1 MKIFKKGFKATLF
14 ALVSVLAVCVIGA
27 SALLFSAPKAY
38 AASSPVQPIASGT
51 SVTLNKE
58 DDFDIEN
65 TTAAS
70 TDNSGTTYKVLK
82 GIKAEKIAELQSY
95 DSIIIEI
102 PEGVEVIE
110 ARAFR
115 NLTSNIG
122 NAVNGKITSVK
133 ISSSVKIINAEAFY
147 ECRNLQTV
155 DFTGAT
161 SLTEIRGY
169 GSYRNG
175 ILNTSSTTL
184 KGAFYNCTA
193 ISSLTIPDSVTA
205 IGSGVFRGLSSLTQ
219 ITLPFVGG
227 SPSPQTNDGL
237 FGYIFS
243 QHGDN
248 SSDVSGMVYFSQYA
262 YRNDNESS
270 CGSGSYS
277 MPQALTTVTITG
289 GKDKNNTILG
299 GAFYGCTMLQNI
311 TLPEKLG
318 TITAY
323 TFYGCT
329 NLTAPEIPA
338 SVTQIGKQAF
348 YNCTSLTSFT
358 LGDGVTTV
366 GEEAFSVNG
375 RNTSKL
381 KTIDLKNVQ
390 TLGKGVFKNCT
401 SLVGA
406 ILPDSVTSIGS
417 ELFYGCTALGSA
429 GKESVKLSSNSD
441 FKIISPAAFST
452 CTQLEF
458 IEIPAQ
464 IETIDY
470 RAFYG
475 CSNLRA
481 VDLSDTTVTR
491 NIKTIGYEAFY
502 NCTGAYFTEI
512 TFPKSLTEIGYGAF
526 YGVKLNSIKFAP
538 DCALTEIK
546 GGSGTGSGAFSGC
559 SITEIT
565 LPANLKTIGGYA
577 FYNCRNLNTVKFEA
591 TSQLDDIQQY
601 AFSNCSLLTSMEL
614 PASVTKIG
622 NYAFSSCNLGAN
634 GGAIALPE
642 NLTTIGDSAF
652 YSCQGISS
660 VTLQSSVESIGK
672 SAFSNCQNMMTIG
685 TGIDPYALN
694 DGLQTIGEGA
704 FTGCRKL
711 SEIKIPSSVTSFST
725 TTEPANLFNGCTGLQ
740 RVIFNCNVTSKI
752 PQQIFYGCSALS
764 EIQFNGT
771 FTPKEI
777 LNGAFYSTAITSFTV
792 PESVTKIEHSVFR
805 NCIGLTTVTFA
816 PESQLETLGYANNS
830 GYSIYGVFDGC
841 TQLQTLE
848 IPKNCKELGYRF
860 CAGCRNLTSV
870 TFADAESRGSDKQ
883 ITNIRPYAFNG
894 CTSLG
899 EFTIPST
906 VTTIGDYA
914 FDGCSA
920 LVFANNKE
928 HYLPENLATLG
939 TYVFRNCTTLSAIN
953 IPKAFTTVSSYL
965 FSGCTNLATVTFEA
979 ESITAISN
987 NAFEKC
993 AALETFTA
1001 NFASTATIGASAF
1014 EGCTSLAEFKLPSQI
1029 QVIDRHIF
1037 HNCTA
1042 LSSVYYDGIEK
1053 EEGKLLL
1060 PDTVTT
1066 IRGAAFYGCGFT
1078 EVTIPNSVLNINA
1091 STNSGENDT
1100 NYGVFEICK
1109 NLTTVNYNSALTYV
1123 SEKCFR
1129 DCQQLTKF
1137 NLPEDSLLT
1146 YVKSNAFSHCFNFTD
1161 FDFER
1166 LTGGDK
1172 HIGQYA
1178 FWGCPYTELD
1188 LTNLNWIEYGAIGGN
1203 NSLTTLTLPF
1213 IGEKLSTI
1221 SGSSSVLASLFGNS
1235 SWEGGVQISVM
1246 YGNSDTADSGTYN
1259 YTYWIPQSLKNVTIV
1274 HANSSGIIPRSA
1286 FSGFKD
1292 LVSIT
1297 LPELGYTTVRDYAFY
1312 KCESLRSL
1320 VIPATVTSFG
1330 GASGV
1335 SHVFEGCNYLE
1346 SLEIPVINTA
1356 GSSTRKDLAV
1366 LFGVASTD
1374 TGLSNQRALKHVTIS
1389 VSETLGENAFRN
1401 GNWLESITL
1410 PENMTSIAAGAFYG
1424 CTNLSTLTLPFLG
1437 LNADSSAN
1445 ASLETIFGAGS
1456 VPASLKEVILLGGL
1470 VGERAFAETSV
1481 ERVTLPAN
1489 LAEIGE
1495 YAFYKSKIK
1504 NITIPDGVTTL
1515 SAHAFEGCSDLAQI
1529 TFTGNPRTV
1538 GAYAFA
1544 DCTNLTQIEL
1554 SSFSDIGE
1562 YAFKGCSGIGSV
1574 SLSTVRN
1581 IGAHA
1586 FEGCQNLTTVTL
1598 STLLTSIEDFTF
1610 NNCVLLN
1617 KITVVSETSA
1627 NDVSLPKTVTN
1638 IGESAFRNCA
1648 AITSIALSDS
1658 LKTIGRDAFSGNTGL
1673 RIIMIPK
1680 GVTTVA
1686 ASAFEG
1692 DSALEFVYLPD
1703 KAIYGNGAF
1712 ANVPSTALLIAS
1724 DKAAYDSIVA
1734 DGTLK
1739 QFQNQLTYLI
1749 PVKYNRVTNNAPV
1762 PETELYATEY
1772 RLYKKTFDFKR
1783 AADGSWSIDPA
1794 GGEVNFPLTENGYSS
1809 TVWRDSKT
1817 DGTVIDTKK
1826 VNELLSQST
1835 AEIELY
1841 ATVYAKVA
1849 PVLAANLKYGLPRL
1863 DLTLPAT
1870 KAATV
1875 INYINANILDDS
1887 SPKFNRDVFRV
1898 VRWEYNPIGGGAT
1911 TLTMLGNAGVYKAHI
1926 NLVSSLG
1933 AFADDI
1939 VVAFTIEQKVIDL
1952 SMEWVSA
1959 RAVAEGEKMV
1969 WQPLEDFEGG
1979 MVGGETVTKILN
1991 GMARGNGKQI
2001 NVKLL
2006 DDAMGDIPKLAG
2018 GGYVYSVSFT
2028 DINNQNFATNEG
2040 KHQTTATLILND
2052 KINYKFDTVNINS
2065 EALKSEYSC
2074 NVTIGVDGT
2083 ATITKTWI
2091 IIGGGS
2097 GSSGSGGGGGGGT
2110 EVNTT
2115 PLVDENGDPWQ
2126 MTGGWTYGDTN
2137 FDFSKIIPTPGY
2149 APAEKVVFTLQNR
2162 TQTTISA
2169 EGIMLTSALRADDN
2183 ISFTLETDS
2192 STGKNG
2198 FETWINAAVPAGDYK
2213 LAVKIDANV
2222 NPSVSTPYSA
2232 TFYFTVDAISLT
2244 GEGSSQLFDSAYEFS
2259 YNQNVQLPQAS
2270 INMPESGDLRNGTGW
2285 ADSKYDELY
2294 SSGYVI
2300 EYSVDYGDYMTEDDM
2315 KADALNTVLK
2325 NVLRDEN
2332 GDVQPYTVY
2341 YRLNAKNFETVG
2353 GDYDEEHKFTVTIK
2367 PADNVMTTAYSRADW
2382 TDGESA
2388 STENAPQMLYNHEGG
2403 LRYRVSYY
2411 SDAECTKLYT
2421 DSKYTVGTYYVKIF
2435 VDGSSNFNAY
2445 ESQAFSFT
2453 VHPKST
2459 VPPEPTQHRLFGP
2472 SSPNGFSVTEP
2483 WQWDIRTLIITGIVV
2498 AVVIL
2503 LCIFVLI
2510 AILALRAHRRRKV
2523 LFERIMTV
2531 TSRPVGYLGGQQ
2543 NAPTLGY
2550 GPMPMQSLPSYE
2562 EEDPD
2567 SDGFYDSMG
2576 PESPFWRQYWG
2587 APAEQDPAFPS
2598 NGSFAEGAE
2607 QNGASVRNVG
2617 EQSDVSG
2624 EAAAADATRQGEAAE
2639 SQPVQGAAQSGAQTD
2654 DAQNSG
2660 AAQPADATNAP
2671 AENAA
2676 TNATTVESANQA
2688 ATNATNA
2695 ESATRAEQPA
2705 QSGEKPE
2712 NGNGEGE

>member
-14 ALVSVLAVCVIGA
+14 ALVSVLAICVIGA

-51 SVTLNKE
+51 SVTLKDE
-58 DDFDIEN
+58 SDFDIEN

-70 TDNSGTTYKVLK
+70 MDNSGTTYKVLK
-82 GIKAEKIAELQSY
+82 GIKADKIAELQNC

-110 ARAFR
+110 VRAFR
-115 NLTSNIG
+115 NTNDSYG
-122 NAVNGKITSVK
+122 NPVNGKITSVK
-133 ISSSVKIINAEAFY
+133 ISSTVQIINAEAFY

-175 ILNTSSTTL
+175 ILNTSSTNL
-184 KGAFYNCTA
+184 NGAFYNCA
-193 ISSLTIPDSVTA
+193 SINSLTIPDSVTA
-205 IGSGVFRGLSSLTQ
+205 IGSGAFRGLSSLTQ
-219 ITLPFVGG
+219 ITLPFVGEKSG
-227 SPSPQTNDGL
+227 STSLNNL

-243 QHGDN
+243 RPSENG
-248 SSDVSGMVYFSQYA
+248 VSGSTYIRQYA
-262 YRNDNESS
+262 YTSDDTSPGNAYYSIP
-270 CGSGSYS
+270 GS
-277 MPQALTTVTITG
+277 LTTVTITG
-289 GKDKNNTILG
+289 GSGINYTIIG
-299 GAFYGCTMLQNI
+299 GAFYGCTMLKNV
-311 TLPEKLG
+311 TLPANLTEIK
-318 TITAY
+318 AY

-338 SVTQIGKQAF
+338 SVTQIGKRAF
-348 YNCTSLTSFT
+348 YNCTGLTSFT
-358 LGDGVTTV
+358 LGNGVNGV
-366 GEEAFSVNG
+366 GDEAFSGCTNL
-375 RNTSKL
+375 TS
-381 KTIDLKNVQ
+381 IELKNV
-390 TLGKGVFKNCT
+390 V
-401 SLVGA
+401 
-406 ILPDSVTSIGS
+406 SIGKS
-417 ELFYGCTALGSA
+417 AFKGCTALDKVTLPNTVETIGEEIFSGCSSLGSA
-429 GKESVKLSSNSD
+429 GQGSVQLSTNSH
-441 FKIISPAAFST
+441 FTTISKMAFYS
-452 CTQLEF
+452 CKQLQS
-458 IEIPAQ
+458 IVIPAQ
-464 IETIDY
+464 ITKIDDQ
-470 RAFYG
+470 AFYD
-475 CSNLRA
+475 CNNLHG
-481 VDLSDTTVTR
+481 VDLEKISLSS
-491 NIKTIGYEAFY
+491 IGASAFN
-502 NCTGAYFTEI
+502 NCTSSSFTSVSFPATLTSIGA
-512 TFPKSLTEIGYGAF
+512 SAF

-546 GGSGTGSGAFSGC
+546 GGSGNTSGAFSGC

-565 LPANLKTIGGYA
+565 LPAKLQTIGGYA

-591 TSQLDDIQQY
+591 TSKLDDIQQN
-601 AFSNCSLLTSMEL
+601 AFASCGLLTSMEL

-622 NYAFSSCNLGAN
+622 NNAFSSCNLGAN

-672 SAFSNCQNMMTIG
+672 SAFYNCQNMMSI
-685 TGIDPYALN
+685 ALN
-694 DGLQTIGEGA
+694 DGLQTIGDGA
-704 FTGCRKL
+704 FQSCGKL
-711 SEIKIPSSVTSFST
+711 SEITIPSTVTSFSST
-725 TTEPANLFNGCTGLQ
+725 VVPANLFYGCSNLWS
-740 RVIFNCNVTSKI
+740 VVFECDVTNDI
-752 PQQIFYGCSALS
+752 PVQIFYNCRSLS
-764 EIQFNGT
+764 EINFKKA
-771 FTPKEI
+771 FTPTKI
-777 LNGAFYSTAITSFTV
+777 GNGAFYSTAITSFTV
-792 PESVTKIEHSVFR
+792 PSSVEQIDHTAFC
-805 NCIGLTTVTFA
+805 NCSKLETVTFE
-816 PESQLETLGYANNS
+816 PESQLTKMGDT
-830 GYSIYGVFDGC
+830 GTRYSGVFQGC
-841 TQLQTLE
+841 TKLRTLE
-848 IPKNCKELGYRF
+848 IPKNCSELGYRF
-860 CAGCRNLTSV
+860 CNGCTDLTSV

-883 ITNIRPYAFNG
+883 IKNIRAYAFSG

-906 VTTIGDYA
+906 VTIIGDYA

-920 LVFANNKE
+920 LELKDNRG

-979 ESITAISN
+979 ESITAINN

-1161 FDFER
+1161 FDFDR
-1166 LTGGDK
+1166 LTGGEK

-1178 FWGCPYTELD
+1178 FWGCPYAELD
-1188 LTNLNWIEYGAIGGN
+1188 LTNLDWIEYGAIGGN

-1297 LPELGYTTVRDYAFY
+1297 LPELGYTTVRDYAFRG
-1312 KCESLRSL
+1312 CTSLRSL

-1346 SLEIPVINTA
+1346 SLEIPIINTA

-1366 LFGVASTD
+1366 LFGVTSAD
-1374 TGLSNQRALKHVTIS
+1374 TGLSNQRALKNVTIS
-1389 VSETLGENAFRN
+1389 VSDTLGENAFRN

-1445 ASLETIFGAGS
+1445 ASLETLFGAGS

-1481 ERVTLPAN
+1481 ESVTLPAG

-1495 YAFYKSKIK
+1495 YAFYKSKLKTI
-1504 NITIPDGVTTL
+1504 IIPDGVTTL

-1586 FEGCQNLTTVTL
+1586 FDGCQNLKTVTL
-1598 STLLTSIEDFTF
+1598 STVLSEIEDYTF
-1610 NNCVLLN
+1610 NNCTQLN
-1617 KITVVSETSA
+1617 KIEVEGETSA
-1627 NDVSLPKTVTN
+1627 NDVYLPKTVTRV
-1638 IGESAFRNCA
+1638 GDSAFRNCA
-1648 AITSIALSDS
+1648 AVTSIALSES
-1658 LKTIGRDAFSGNTGL
+1658 LKTIDRGAFAGNTGL

-1692 DSALEFVYLPD
+1692 DTALEFVYLPD
-1703 KAIYGNGAF
+1703 KAIYGTSAF

-1724 DKAAYDSIVA
+1724 DKNAYDSIIA
-1734 DGTLK
+1734 DGNLK
-1739 QFQNQLTYLI
+1739 LFENQLTYLI
-1749 PVKYNRVTNNAPV
+1749 SIKYNRVTNNGAT
-1762 PETELYATEY
+1762 PEVELYATEY

-1875 INYINANILDDS
+1875 INYINTNILDDS

-1979 MVGGETVTKILN
+1979 TVGSQSVASIKN

-2001 NVKLL
+2001 TVKLI
-2006 DDAMGDIPKLAG
+2006 DDAMGDIPKLVDG
-2018 GGYVYSVSFT
+2018 GNVYSAV
-2028 DINNQNFATNEG
+2028 DDRQNTNYGMSEG
-2040 KHQTTATLILND
+2040 KYLTQLTLTLYD

-2065 EALKSEYSC
+2065 EALRSEYSC
-2074 NVTIGVDGT
+2074 TVTIGIDGN
-2083 ATITKTWI
+2083 ATIAKTWV

-2097 GSSGSGGGGGGGT
+2097 GSSGSGGGGGGGGGT

-2162 TQTTISA
+2162 TQATISA

-2244 GEGSSQLFDSAYEFS
+2244 GGGSSQLFDSAYEFS

-2270 INMPESGDLRNGTGW
+2270 ITMPESGDLRNGTGW
-2285 ADSKYDELY
+2285 ADTKYDELY

-2300 EYSVDYGDYMTEDDM
+2300 EYSVDYGDYMTEDDI
-2315 KADALNTVLK
+2315 KADTLNTVLK

-2332 GDVQPYTVY
+2332 GEVQPYTVY

-2353 GDYDEEHKFTVTIK
+2353 GDYDEQHKFTVTIN

-2382 TDGESA
+2382 TDGEAA
-2388 STENAPQMLYNHEGG
+2388 STETAPHMLFEHEGG
-2403 LRYRVSYY
+2403 LRYRVRYY

-2421 DSKYTVGTYYVKIF
+2421 ESSYPVGTYYVKIF
-2435 VDGSSNFNAY
+2435 VDGTSNFNAY

-2523 LFERIMTV
+2523 LYERIMTV

-2598 NGSFAEGAE
+2598 NGSPAEGAE
-2607 QNGASVRNVG
+2607 QSGAGVRNSG
-2617 EQSDVSG
+2617 EQSGVSG
-2624 EAAAADATRQGEAAE
+2624 EAAAADATQQGEAAE
-2639 SQPVQGAAQSGAQTD
+2639 SRPVQGAAQSGAQAD
-2654 DAQNSG
+2654 VAAQSG

-2671 AENAA
+2671 AQPAENAA
-2676 TNATTVESANQA
+2676 TNATNAASSTNPAATNATTAESANQA
-2688 ATNATNA
+2688 ATNAT
-2695 ESATRAEQPA
+2695 AEQPA